1 MPDDNTARRP
11 SVNEEIG
18 DLMAGPGRWITG
30 IALII
35 LGVVLVVLLVQSIV

>member
-30 IALII
+30 IALI
-35 LGVVLVVLLVQSIV
+35 VLSVVLLVLLVRSIL